1 MSGYLC
7 LPCRRQRAVGEK
19 CIFFTGVFRRTQEG
33 QHLCR
38 NQFKSV
44 NTFEQSYDHI
54 YYKTGPIVQ
63 EEEIF
68 KFCENTFAIL
78 LLSPDVKR
86 CGLSI

>member
-1 MSGYLC
+1 MSPVQETKG
-7 LPCRRQRAVGEK
+7 RRGEMY
-19 CIFFTGVFRRTQEG
+19 FFTGVFRRTQEG

-68 KFCENTFAIL
+68 KFCENTFAIFYYL
-78 LLSPDVKR
+78 PM
-86 CGLSI
+86 